1 MKARYLSITA
11 LVCLFI
17 VLACENPEN
26 PVYGPD
32 NPDPNPGGTQPAVLT
47 DITPSRAF
55 LKEIVTITGSGFN
68 TELSENIVQFG
79 TGVGVVLEAT
89 ETQLTVELPNLSAI
103 TVDCRVA
110 PRGAEEWSNALEF
123 EFNPAILPRAGG
135 LNWPMGVEADDEGN
149 IYVGSANDAAIYK
162 FDVDGNQSVFAAD
175 VPVWGALKWG
185 PGGNLYVAAANEGQI
200 LSISPDG
207 STVEVYVDGAG
218 SVSDFDWAEN
228 GNLYIIRTWGEGI
241 GMYKDGVVTDLVDGG
256 DMDAKSGR
264 VSGGNLY
271 VSSGWEWA
279 FRKYPITAD
288 GLGDGEIVYWDGV
301 IGVEADALGNV
312 IHTIVDT
319 YTVFSYTPE
328 GNVDALFA
336 GELEDDAGSHMR
348 YIRYTGK
355 SLYVVYPGWSGDGE
369 GSVTQVY
376 LGVDQAPNWGLGL

>member
-26 PVYGPD
+26 PVYGPN
-32 NPDPNPGGTQPAVLT
+32 NPDPNPPGTPPAILT

-68 TELSENIVQFG
+68 TNPADNMVQFG
-79 TGVGVVLEAT
+79 TGVGVVLSAT
-89 ETQLTVELPNLSAI
+89 ETELTVELPNLSGV
-103 TVDCRVA
+103 TVECRVA
-110 PRGAEEWSNALEF
+110 TRGAETWSNALDF
-123 EFNPAILPRAGG
+123 EFNPAVLPRAGG

-149 IYVGSANDAAIYK
+149 IYVGSANDEAIYK
-162 FDVDGNQSVFAAD
+162 FDADGNQSVFAAD

-207 STVEVYVDGAG
+207 STVDVYVDGAG

-241 GMYKDGVVTDLVDGG
+241 GMYKDGIVTDLVDGG

-264 VSGGNLY
+264 VSEGYLY

-288 GLGDGEIVYWDGV
+288 GLGEGEIVYWDGV
-301 IGVEADALGNV
+301 LGVEADASGNI

-319 YTVFSYTPE
+319 YTIFSYTPD
-328 GNVDALFA
+328 GSVDELFA

-355 SLYVVYPGWSGDGE
+355 SLYIVYPGWGSDGE
-369 GSVTQVY
+369 GSVMQVY
-376 LGVDQAPNWGLGL
+376 LGIDQATNWGLGL